1 MLEGG
6 GAGEGG
12 LTFILGALVWVLN
25 GYKVVYFTRTQ
36 NHKLAL
42 YPAIG
47 SSGPSSFIFFFFF
60 LLLIFVYNTV
70 LFASQL
76 LPPSS
81 LNSIMNE

>member
-12 LTFILGALVWVLN
+12 LTFILGALFRVLN

-42 YPAIG
+42 YPAVG
-47 SSGPSSFIFFFFF
+47 LSGPILSFF
-60 LLLIFVYNTV
+60 
-70 LFASQL
+70 
-76 LPPSS
+76 SS
-81 LNSIMNE
+81 LFF